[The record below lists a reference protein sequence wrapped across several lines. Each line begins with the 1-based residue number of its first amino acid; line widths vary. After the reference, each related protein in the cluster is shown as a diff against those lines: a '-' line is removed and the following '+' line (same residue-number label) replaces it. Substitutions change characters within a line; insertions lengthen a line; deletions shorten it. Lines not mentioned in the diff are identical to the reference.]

1 MDVQTVAL
9 HAAVLIAAL
18 LQAATGIGFGVLAG
32 PVILLTL
39 NSGSAIQISML
50 LSLLIAAVLTPSLWR
65 RVDRTLLKRI
75 LLGSL
80 AGFPIGI
87 LIFRTVGIDTLKL
100 LAGAAVLYMALS
112 VAGFLG
118 GSKQGGRASRARDIG
133 VGVVSGLMNTSLAMP
148 GPPVAARMAV
158 LQHSKDSIRATVL
171 VTFVFSYILA
181 VAFQAA
187 LVGIARE
194 TLVLTAWLA
203 PTTLAG
209 VLIGRL
215 AAGRFTEHGFR
226 IAIAVLLAATSLSLF
241 IHSLAG
247 LLGYV

>member
-1 MDVQTVAL
+1 MDAAMLAL
-9 HAAVLIAAL
+9 QVSVLVAAL

-32 PVILLTL
+32 PVILLAL

-50 LSLLIAAVLTPSLWR
+50 LSLLIALVLTPSLWR
-65 RVDRTLLKRI
+65 RVDWILLKRI
-75 LLGSL
+75 LFGSL
-80 AGFPIGI
+80 AGFPLGI
-87 LIFRTVGIDTLKL
+87 LVFRAVNIDTLKL
-100 LAGAAVLYMALS
+100 LAGAAVFYMALS
-112 VAGFLG
+112 AAGALG
-118 GSKQGGRASRARDIG
+118 GSRPGVGTQRARDVG
-133 VGVVSGLMNTSLAMP
+133 VGVLSGAMNTSLAMP

-158 LQHSKDSIRATVL
+158 LRHSKDTIRATVL

-194 TLVLTAWLA
+194 TLALTASLA
-203 PTTLAG
+203 PATLGG
-209 VLIGRL
+209 VVLGRL
-215 AAGRFTEHGFR
+215 VAGRFTEQGFR